1 MNMMRIIRYPFLCMT
16 VILLVF
22 SSCKETPA
30 KRYPD
35 AKTVED
41 EGKSFQ
47 LAEGFTIK
55 NVAAEPQIT
64 MPVSMAIDEDG
75 ITYVVQM
82 TDYPFIADSVNGKCS
97 IKVLLDQ
104 NDDGVYDSSILFV
117 SRVPD
122 ITSVMPYKKGIL
134 VAAAPHI
141 FYMKDTT
148 GDFVADRIDTL
159 FSGFFTGNS
168 EAQITNLTYGLD
180 NWIYAN
186 NHGQAGQVKYLP
198 KPGNAALSL
207 GGNDFRFRPDQ
218 ELYETESGTGQY
230 GLALNDFNHRFY
242 TQNTLH
248 IQTNPITSRYLHRHD
263 ALASYRADKNISD
276 HELEMFQLTPPP
288 YWRKMR
294 SERRQHTYDS
304 LRLNQTEW
312 LDKHF
317 TGASGATFYGGDAFP
332 KEYYGSIFTGEVAG
346 NLVHRDVLTRNEGD
360 VIYTASRGAKE
371 KDKEFL
377 ASTDSWFRPAT
388 FYSGP
393 DGNLFII
400 DMYRQHIE
408 TPVSIPDDLKADM
421 DFSAGNDKGRIYLVA
436 PTSYNRRT
444 SYKKP
449 TLSKAAGADLVALL
463 AHPNAWWRSTAQ
475 RLIVERQDKS
485 ATDAVRK
492 LLQTAAEPYA
502 KLRALYTL
510 DGLGA
515 LTAEDVTVALNDKEP
530 GVREHGVMLA
540 EQFPALAGEI
550 VKATDDP
557 ARYVAFQAVLSTG
570 NLPNNRA
577 IPALAHALDKYSE
590 DSLFTVAVLTAKP
603 GISAAML
610 PELEKAGYFKTAGK
624 FKQGYITAVAYA
636 FGFQDGAGNIP
647 ALMVFLSSPDVLAD
661 GEWEKS
667 VLNGLKKGIK
677 ASKRTKHSAAFLSAL
692 QKLAEKTKDEGL
704 QKLLTAS

>member
-1 MNMMRIIRYPFLCMT
+1 MNMLRTIRYPFLFMV
-16 VILLVF
+16 VILFMF
-22 SSCKETPA
+22 SSCKETPE

-41 EGKSFQ
+41 EIKSFQ
-47 LAEGFTIK
+47 LVEGFTIK
-55 NVAAEPQIT
+55 NVAAEPQIA

-82 TDYPFIADSVNGKCS
+82 IDYPFIADSINGKCS

-117 SRVPD
+117 SKVPD

-159 FSGFFTGNS
+159 FSGFFIGNS

-186 NHGQAGQVKYLP
+186 NHGQAGQIKYLP
-198 KPGNAALSL
+198 KPGSTTLSL
-207 GGNDFRFRPDQ
+207 GGNDFRFRLDK
-218 ELYETESGTGQY
+218 ELYEAESGTGQY

-248 IQTNPITSRYLHRHD
+248 IQTNPITRRYLRRHD
-263 ALASYRADKNISD
+263 GLASYRADKNISD

-294 SERRQHTYDS
+294 SERRQNTYDS
-304 LRLNQTEW
+304 LKLNQTEW
-312 LDKHF
+312 PDKHF

-346 NLVHRDVLTRNEGD
+346 NLVHRDVLIRNEGD
-360 VIYTASRGAKE
+360 VVYTASRGRKE

-393 DGNLFII
+393 DGNLFVI

-408 TPVSIPDDLKADM
+408 TPVSIPDDLKA
-421 DFSAGNDKGRIYLVA
+421 
-436 PTSYNRRT
+436 
-444 SYKKP
+444 
-449 TLSKAAGADLVALL
+449 
-463 AHPNAWWRSTAQ
+463 
-475 RLIVERQDKS
+475 
-485 ATDAVRK
+485 
-492 LLQTAAEPYA
+492 
-502 KLRALYTL
+502 
-510 DGLGA
+510 
-515 LTAEDVTVALNDKEP
+515 
-530 GVREHGVMLA
+530 
-540 EQFPALAGEI
+540 
-550 VKATDDP
+550 
-557 ARYVAFQAVLSTG
+557 RY
-570 NLPNNRA
+570 
-577 IPALAHALDKYSE
+577 
-590 DSLFTVAVLTAKP
+590 
-603 GISAAML
+603 
-610 PELEKAGYFKTAGK
+610 
-624 FKQGYITAVAYA
+624 
-636 FGFQDGAGNIP
+636 GF
-647 ALMVFLSSPDVLAD
+647 LC
-661 GEWEKS
+661 
-667 VLNGLKKGIK
+667 
-677 ASKRTKHSAAFLSAL
+677 R
-692 QKLAEKTKDEGL
+692 
-704 QKLLTAS
+704 